1 MYLDAVHIIYSDFKK
16 KKKRKEKGKKTKQNN
31 LVPVEKKCFLS
42 AVAHLNTLNISSDIE
57 LTSVF

>member
-16 KKKRKEKGKKTKQNN
+16 KKRKEKGKKTKQND